1 MCGILLPNKKISRS
15 FLGAAELFTIK
26 CGGWALKV
34 LAEVLG
40 DGYLRH
46 ASWHSL
52 KGIVNESAAGIFLI
66 HNAFFIAEHIL
77 GQRKCRRKSAEFAY
91 LRSFFSIFSHVITSQ
106 SRYGI
111 FATTIILS
119 QNSQNVNTE
128 YCKQWKKVRSRLKMP
143 RITLQVRLFILRF
156 S

>member
-1 MCGILLPNKKISRS
+1 M
-15 FLGAAELFTIK
+15 GAAELFTIK
-26 CGGWALKV
+26 CGGWDLKV

-46 ASWHSL
+46 ASWHPL

-111 FATTIILS
+111 FCHYN
-119 QNSQNVNTE
+119 NSITKFSKCQYGVLQTME
-128 YCKQWKKVRSRLKMP
+128 EGTLK
-143 RITLQVRLFILRF
+143 T
-156 S
+156 